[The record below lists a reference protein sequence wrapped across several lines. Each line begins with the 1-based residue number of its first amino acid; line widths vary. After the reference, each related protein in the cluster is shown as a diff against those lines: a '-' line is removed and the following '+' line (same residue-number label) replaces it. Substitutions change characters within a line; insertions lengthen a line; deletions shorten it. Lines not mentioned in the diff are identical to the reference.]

1 MSSDDS
7 DHAETDATDAAFP
20 HENPNRPREY
30 HGART
35 LIVAVLVLAAVA
47 IPLWLTLGRDGGS
60 SRTGDLGP
68 APRPAYLLPAELPAD
83 ALPPD
88 DAVGRLAPDFELE
101 TLDGARFRLSDWAG
115 HPVVLNFWASWC
127 APCRREVPVLIRLQD
142 RYRDDG
148 LVVVGVNIEE
158 ARSPARG
165 FATEFGINFALPM
178 DFDGSVTRAYGIGG
192 QLGPPHTMFLD
203 ADGVIRAIFRG
214 QAPDAAF
221 EETTAELMATLAAPV
236 GPGLLPGP
244 KALPVG
250 LLAAAGDEARVEA
263 RVGSIAPE
271 IVLVDADD
279 PARRWRL
286 SDQRGRALLLVFA
299 RPNCAQCDDELRRAV
314 EAAVAA
320 GVAAAVVRTPAAPL
334 ATTAPYASL
343 VWERG
348 SAALFGAGASVEYV
362 LIDAAGVVEALP
374 ADEDA
379 LAAALAARGG
389 PG

>member
-1 MSSDDS
+1 MSSADS
-7 DHAETDATDAAFP
+7 DSAATDGTDAAFP

-35 LIVAVLVLAAVA
+35 LVVAVLVLAAVA
-47 IPLWLTLGRDGGS
+47 IPLWLSLGRDGDGG
-60 SRTGDLGP
+60 RTGDLGP
-68 APRPAYLLPAELPAD
+68 APRPAYLLPPDLPAD
-83 ALPPD
+83 ALPPG
-88 DAVGRLAPDFELE
+88 DAIGRLAPDFELE
-101 TLDGARFRLSDWAG
+101 TLDGDRFRLSDWAG

-142 RYRDDG
+142 QYRDAG

-158 ARSPARG
+158 ARSPASD

-214 QAPDAAF
+214 QGPDAAF
-221 EETTAELMATLAAPV
+221 EEATAELMATLAAPV

-244 KALPVG
+244 KALPVA
-250 LLAAAGDEARVEA
+250 LLAAAGDEALVEA
-263 RVGSIAPE
+263 RAGSVAPDV
-271 IVLVDADD
+271 VLVDAVD

-314 EAAVAA
+314 EAAAAA

-334 ATTAPYASL
+334 ATAAAYASL

-362 LIDAAGVVEALP
+362 LIDADGVVEALP

-379 LAAALAARGG
+379 LASALAAHEGAG
-389 PG
+389 